1 MSIFENNFK
10 SFENFRE
17 NIPLVIS
24 DLLYLWLW
32 QKFQFRK

>member
-10 SFENFRE
+10 SFENFRDK
-17 NIPLVIS
+17 S